1 MAAAAGFDGIEV
13 FEPDLVVSPSSP
25 EQIRE
30 LATGLGLSL
39 DLYQPLRDGV
49 EVAPEAL
56 PDSLRRLR
64 AKCELMNR
72 LGTTVLLVCSNV
84 ATAVLDDDR
93 AIAEQLRAAGDI
105 ADEYGIDLAYEALA
119 WGAHVN
125 DWRRAHRIV
134 ELADHPRVGTCL
146 DSFHIL
152 SRGDDVTGVET
163 LDPRRIFFVQL
174 ADAPLLQ
181 QDVLSWSRHHRVFPG
196 EGDFDLVDLLWRL
209 HECGYAGPV
218 SLEISND
225 SFRQADVHRT
235 AVDGLRSLRWL
246 EDRTADVVRDAGGDP
261 GRPPLEL
268 TDLPSPQPPR
278 SWDFLEL
285 RTRELGRVTR
295 LLHQLGFALAG
306 HHRSKDTVQAWVQGP
321 VRIVVSEDP
330 RATEQPTRLAALG
343 FQVADPDVAAQRAER
358 LLAPAVD
365 RPQRPDETVLHGVV
379 APDGTEIF
387 FGPHGPDG
395 VPPGLGEFGAD
406 PEGAA
411 SSALILGVDH
421 VNLAQPWQHYDEAVL
436 FLTSLLDLH
445 PTTAQEVAGPSG
457 LVRSQV
463 MRSEGDTVRIPLN
476 VAPTAAEQGAF
487 TGAAYPEHIALAC
500 SDIVAV
506 ARRARRRGMQF
517 LPVPQNYYEDLVAR
531 MDLSEEFVEELRDHG
546 LLYDR
551 DEHGEFLHFY
561 TATLGEVF
569 VEVVERRG
577 GYRGFGAPNA
587 PVRLAAQYRE
597 FAG

>member
-39 DLYQPLRDGV
+39 DLYQPFRDGV

-93 AIAEQLRAAGDI
+93 AIAKQLRAAGDI

-196 EGDFDLVDLLWRL
+196 EGDFDLVDLLRRL

-218 SLEISND
+218 SLEIFND